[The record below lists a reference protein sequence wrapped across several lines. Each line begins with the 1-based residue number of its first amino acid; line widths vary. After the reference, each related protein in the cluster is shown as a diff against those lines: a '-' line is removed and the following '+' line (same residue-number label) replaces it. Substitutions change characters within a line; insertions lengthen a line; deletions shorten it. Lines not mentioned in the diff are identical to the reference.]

1 MGEGL
6 PPGFVLREAVDDD
19 AAAVRSVVFS
29 VLAGYGLKPDPEGAD
44 LDLFALSASYAQDGG
59 WFAVVTDPSG
69 QVVGTVGL
77 KRVADAVFE
86 LRKMYLLAP
95 YRGRGVGR
103 WLLTRA
109 MDEARRRGGRKVVL
123 ETATVLRE
131 AVGLYQRF
139 GFQRVDHTPGA
150 CRCDL
155 VMECAL

>member
-44 LDLFALSASYAQDGG
+44 LDLF
-59 WFAVVTDPSG
+59 
-69 QVVGTVGL
+69 
-77 KRVADAVFE
+77 
-86 LRKMYLLAP
+86 
-95 YRGRGVGR
+95 
-103 WLLTRA
+103 
-109 MDEARRRGGRKVVL
+109 
-123 ETATVLRE
+123 
-131 AVGLYQRF
+131 